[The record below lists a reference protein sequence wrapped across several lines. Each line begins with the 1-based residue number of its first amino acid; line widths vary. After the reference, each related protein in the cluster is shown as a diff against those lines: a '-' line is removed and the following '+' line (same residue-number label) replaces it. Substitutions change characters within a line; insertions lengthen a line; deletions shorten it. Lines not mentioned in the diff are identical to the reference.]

1 METVVENVTSRSAPS
16 FSSSAAA
23 FLMASRSPP
32 LFLTKRR
39 IESRGASQ
47 APVAAHRDRHDTLR
61 LAKGRRPLSA
71 FAEPAQV
78 STPQPGR
85 PQARE
90 RMCAGSFDH
99 LASSQRYAFA
109 GPASRPGGAR
119 RPLNA
124 ASTAASSASRIVG
137 VQYGTRCRCPVCRTK
152 RAAAAADRRLL
163 AAVFSALC
171 VTETK
176 RSAQRW
182 CEPTFLGSP
191 LNAALLFRRPS

>member
-1 METVVENVTSRSAPS
+1 VRLGILRR
-16 FSSSAAA
+16 AAA
-23 FLMASRSPP
+23 EEADERQRRLLSIGSQRPGSSPAD
-32 LFLTKRR
+32 
-39 IESRGASQ
+39 E
-47 APVAAHRDRHDTLR
+47 RDDLPPPH
-61 LAKGRRPLSA
+61 
-71 FAEPAQV
+71 
-78 STPQPGR
+78 
-85 PQARE
+85 
-90 RMCAGSFDH
+90 
-99 LASSQRYAFA
+99 SSPRVNGQRYAVV
-109 GPASRPGGAR
+109 GPASRTR
-119 RPLNA
+119 RSLNA
-124 ASTAASSASRIVG
+124 ASTAASSASRMND